1 MKTIYKLED
10 YTTYIVYARVLHEP
24 GEIQA
29 PLYNLFNIQYHH
41 ENDILIPIPEN
52 IKYERK
58 ETTVDVEIPE
68 VVVDKN
74 LLTDKSK
81 LFIHPNCTIPRAKI
95 TQKYKRV
102 IKREKA
108 DFCVVPAYPRL
119 LNGEEVAIFKNEETS
134 QLFVVIPHVRWCRGK
149 PKHFAPTM
157 CEFAKIGS
165 SALNII
171 PDLIKTSVEDRE
183 IIRNG
188 VVFNKETWTNF
199 INSTLKFYG
208 PSVWVNSDNKYIA
221 DIIYDEVHNILTED
235 DVLASIT
242 DEENIFNKDM
252 YDSMLGMLNSDDE
265 SVIGIALKTV
275 SELDYV
281 KYYNTISHLLTSCA
295 QKWRDN
301 NMKNTVS
308 VKHMLNFLKIRQ
320 SNSPKYLEET
330 TQEDFDLMIETLK
343 SEFIYEMSEY
353 QKLFLGNY
361 PFVNLEFSY
370 NFNVTPRLK
379 NE

>member
-1 MKTIYKLED
+1 MKTVYKLEN
-10 YTTYIVYARVLHEP
+10 YTTYIVYASVLHEP
-24 GEIQA
+24 GELQA
-29 PLYNLFNIQYHH
+29 RLYNLFSIPYGTSNSILVPVPKDIEYKK
-41 ENDILIPIPEN
+41 ND
-52 IKYERK
+52 
-58 ETTVDVEIPE
+58 TTVDIKIPE

-81 LFIHPNCTIPRAKI
+81 LFIHPSCTIPRAKI

-102 IKREKA
+102 IKKEKA
-108 DFCVVPAYPRL
+108 DFCVIPAYPQSID
-119 LNGEEVAIFKNEETS
+119 GEETAIFKNEETS
-134 QLFVVIPHVRWCRGK
+134 QIFIIMSHTKWCKGRPVLYA
-149 PKHFAPTM
+149 PKM
-157 CEFAKIGS
+157 CESAEIGS
-165 SALNII
+165 PILNIV
-171 PDLIKTSVEDRE
+171 PNLIKTSVKDQE

-188 VVFNKETWTNF
+188 ITFNKDTWTNF
-199 INSTLKFYG
+199 INSTLMFYG
-208 PSVWVNSDNKYIA
+208 PVVRINSDNKYIA
-221 DIIYDEVHNILTED
+221 DIIYNELPNVLTED

-295 QKWRDN
+295 QKWRNN

-353 QKLFLGNY
+353 QKSFLGNY

-370 NFNVTPRLK
+370 NFNITPRLK